1 MRCLTRWS
9 PVVVLLFVF
18 GCMSADPQRTPQR
31 EHVPPLS
38 HVPAGTASAADIAN
52 AYSTLAAGILT
63 RTRFA
68 TETGRNHNVE
78 VRDLIVAPN
87 KRSAETELPG
97 AAILLVRQGRGTV
110 HGVADGNLVPGR
122 TLSIPEGT
130 RFSIESSTE
139 KHLIIRAYV
148 VIPET
153 VGP

>member
-1 MRCLTRWS
+1 MRCLTRCS
-9 PVVVLLFVF
+9 PVAVLLFLL
-18 GCMSADPQRTPQR
+18 GCMSADPQRTPER
-31 EHVPPLS
+31 EHVPPLPP
-38 HVPAGTASAADIAN
+38 VAAGTSPGAAIPN
-52 AYSTLAAGILT
+52 AYDRLAEGILS

-68 TETGRNHNVE
+68 TETGRNYNVE

-87 KRSAETELPG
+87 KRSAETTFPG